1 MEVWMGG
8 ISDGGEKLSDS
19 GYAVLII
26 HRFCV
31 CNFAF
36 LLKFICNLQI
46 STHSTFLPG
55 HSQTCTRTEWQ
66 KNSSSLVCMLLSS
79 NQMALS
85 LLFSVLI
92 L

>member
-8 ISDGGEKLSDS
+8 ISDGGEKWSDS

-36 LLKFICNLQI
+36 LLKFIL
-46 STHSTFLPG
+46 
-55 HSQTCTRTEWQ
+55 
-66 KNSSSLVCMLLSS
+66 
-79 NQMALS
+79 
-85 LLFSVLI
+85 
-92 L
+92 